1 MERQMR
7 ICELRHLSRLD
18 RISDWT
24 RYVINSEAAK
34 ALYKT
39 MPGKAS
45 KEPKDLGREWHSDGA
60 YIAFNREACQLTSP
74 AFSDV

>member
-1 MERQMR
+1 MSPSFWNDGNNF
-7 ICELRHLSRLD
+7 L
-18 RISDWT
+18 T
-24 RYVINSEAAK
+24 KNRYVINSEAAK